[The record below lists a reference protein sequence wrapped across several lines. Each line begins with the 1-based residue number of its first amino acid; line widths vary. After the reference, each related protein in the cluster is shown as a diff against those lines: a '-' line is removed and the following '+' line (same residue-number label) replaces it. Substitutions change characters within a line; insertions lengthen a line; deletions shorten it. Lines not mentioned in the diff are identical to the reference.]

1 METGPRYDTISL
13 VEIDRTRLN
22 AVPDRLHPVI
32 LVVDDEAVIADTL
45 AAILRKQNYSVLVA
59 YDAESAFDLV
69 SVIPPELLI
78 SDVVM
83 PGMSGVELAIKV
95 KNSVPDCQVLLFS
108 GQSTSLNLLADA
120 RAAGHDFVLLDKPI
134 HPKDLLAQIT
144 SLGLGVEIAAEAC

>member
-1 METGPRYDTISL
+1 MPTGPRYDTVSL
-13 VEIDRTRLN
+13 VEIDRKRLN
-22 AVPDRLHPVI
+22 SVPDRLHPVI

-83 PGMSGVELAIKV
+83 PGMSGVELA
-95 KNSVPDCQVLLFS
+95 
-108 GQSTSLNLLADA
+108 
-120 RAAGHDFVLLDKPI
+120 
-134 HPKDLLAQIT
+134 
-144 SLGLGVEIAAEAC
+144 